1 MTLGAKED
9 IKEGG
14 DEQMS
19 SSDYTVQL
27 SLAKLVGLLRI
38 VCFRLMGLN

>member
-1 MTLGAKED
+1 MTVGAKED

-27 SLAKLVGLLRI
+27 SLAKLLSWPIKDCV
-38 VCFRLMGLN
+38 F